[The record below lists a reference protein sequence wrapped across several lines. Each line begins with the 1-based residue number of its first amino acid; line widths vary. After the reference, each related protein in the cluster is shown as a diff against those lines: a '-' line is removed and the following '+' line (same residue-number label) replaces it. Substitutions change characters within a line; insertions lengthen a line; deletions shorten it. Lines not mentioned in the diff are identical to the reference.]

1 MSENPSLSDVVA
13 RLDALER
20 ENREL
25 RGELARLRPPAQ
37 AAPEPATVTPLSRR
51 RMLGSA
57 AAAAMG
63 AAAGAVALA
72 RPAAAADNDPLT
84 LGAANS
90 STLPTT
96 WTHAGSNGVSAAEDI
111 GLKIVSSGRASA
123 IYAQNDVHI
132 GVEAKSDVSM
142 AIRGISNQVV
152 GVWGECW
159 GGDGTG
165 HEGGVYGVAK
175 LVAPGVWGDNE
186 GTGVGVKASAL
197 TGDGLL
203 ATSNSGKGVNAT
215 SSSNTGVA
223 GTSTSGSGVAGTST
237 SGSGV
242 AGTSTSGAGV
252 AGTSS
257 TSNGVSGTSTSGA
270 GVAGTSSTSNGVIG
284 TSTSG
289 TGARGTSTSGTGVHG
304 SSSGSGARG
313 VLGEA
318 PSGKGVQGTGVN
330 GGEFTGTARGLLARG
345 TVADIKWA
353 AAATTSPTTRQ
364 IAAQR
369 GDTVSTTDGTLWYC
383 VTGGTPG
390 TWVKLAAPTAVG
402 LLHLLTRPAR
412 VYDSRPGQ
420 VPTGVGPKTPLLGG
434 STITVDCTKNSSGVP
449 ADARGV
455 VLNVT
460 VTGTTGALGW
470 VTVYPSNGTLPTV
483 STLNWDRAG
492 ATIANAA
499 TIACGPGAT
508 IKVNNGAAG
517 TSTNV
522 MIDVTGFY
530 R

>member
-1 MSENPSLSDVVA
+1 MSESPSLSDVVS
-13 RLDALER
+13 RLEALER

-25 RGELARLRPPAQ
+25 RAELAGLRLPAPQQEPQ
-37 AAPEPATVTPLSRR
+37 AAELATVTPLSRR

-63 AAAGAVALA
+63 AAAGAVALS
-72 RPAAAADNDPLT
+72 RPAAAADNDSLT
-84 LGAANS
+84 LGTANS

-96 WTHAGSNGVSAAEDI
+96 WTHAGSNSVSAVDDI

-123 IYAQNDVHI
+123 IYARNDSHI
-132 GVEAKSDVSM
+132 GVEAFSDSSM
-142 AIRGISNQVV
+142 GVRGISSQVV

-159 GGDGTG
+159 GGDGNG

-197 TGDGLL
+197 TGDGVL
-203 ATSNSGKGVNAT
+203 ATSESGKGVNAT

-223 GTSTSGSGVAGTST
+223 GTSTSGNGVAGTS
-237 SGSGV
+237 
-242 AGTSTSGAGV
+242 ATST
-252 AGTSS
+252 
-257 TSNGVSGTSTSGA
+257 GVS
-270 GVAGTSSTSNGVIG
+270 G

-330 GGEFTGTARGLLARG
+330 GGEFTGTARGLVARG
-345 TVADIKWA
+345 TVADVKWA
-353 AAATTSPTTRQ
+353 AAATAAPTTRQ

-369 GDTVSTTDGTLWYC
+369 GDTISTTDGTLWYC

-390 TWVKLAAPTAVG
+390 TWVKLAAPNAVG
-402 LLHLLTRPAR
+402 LLHLLTRPVR

-434 STITVDCTKNSSGVP
+434 RTVTVDCTKNSSGVP

-460 VTGTTGALGW
+460 VTGTTGTLGW
-470 VTVYPSNGTLPTV
+470 VTVYPANGTLPTV

-508 IKVNNGAAG
+508 IKVNNGATG

-522 MIDVTGFY
+522 MIDVTGYY